1 MKLVLFQIHLN
12 VGLRKISETVEQVED
27 LRKELSRKNTE
38 LQYKNNLANEKLK
51 QVVND
56 QQEAENKKKTSRQ
69 IRLVGCYV
77 FKVFSISQMQVFTYY
92 CLYGF

>member
-1 MKLVLFQIHLN
+1 LN

-69 IRLVGCYV
+69 IRFVIFIVIHCV
-77 FKVFSISQMQVFTYY
+77 
-92 CLYGF
+92 